1 MQCPVCTG
9 TELEPEQVDDVTID
23 RCPQCHGMWLDMLEL
38 EKLLESDPRPLL
50 RQDRAFRAGKDDPDR
65 RLDCP
70 RCKGTYLIK
79 LNSLIRP
86 GTILDSCTVC
96 HGVWLDAGELARLA
110 GGGLGGRL
118 RSLFGL

>member
-1 MQCPVCTG
+1 MQCPVCNDVELV
-9 TELEPEQVDDVTID
+9 TERVDTVEID

-38 EKLLESDPRPLL
+38 EELLESDPRPLL
-50 RQDRAFRAGKDDPDR
+50 KQDRALGRAAADPDR

-118 RSLFGL
+118 RALFGL